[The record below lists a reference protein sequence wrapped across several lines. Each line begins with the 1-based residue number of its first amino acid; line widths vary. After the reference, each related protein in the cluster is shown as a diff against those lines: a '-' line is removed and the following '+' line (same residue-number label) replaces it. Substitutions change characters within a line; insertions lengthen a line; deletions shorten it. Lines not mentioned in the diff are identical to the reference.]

1 MSMILKL
8 GSYVSALQIPNPTTK
23 SLEARR
29 LGGAR
34 GKTRVLGGD
43 LAEFGIHPVS
53 EGLDRLL
60 VLIFA
65 VPTEVVLSVISPFS
79 SSHVVV
85 EPSPEI
91 SGSVQALRASL
102 LTPS

>member
-1 MSMILKL
+1 MIPKL
-8 GSYVSALQIPNPTTK
+8 GSYVSALQIPNPTTN

-29 LGGAR
+29 LGGVP

-53 EGLDRLL
+53 EGRNRLL
-60 VLIFA
+60 GLIFA

-79 SSHVVV
+79 THVAV
-85 EPSPEI
+85 EPSPET
-91 SGSVQALRASL
+91 SGSVQVRRASL
-102 LTPS
+102 LM